1 MAKIRFKSIFDRMLF
16 LQCVTVLSLLLI
28 LGLGI
33 GYVSRMQSLGMEKDI
48 LVEKGQQAARLLE
61 TEGSIEAV
69 KPLTEERKLLIQ
81 VLYHN
86 ETLSA
91 YEDEKWAPLV
101 ELPAEKTRSMDVMR
115 RSSVVPE
122 ATQRYFMGAKFPVYT
137 VFVRLDEGS
146 REGVLLIHSDIS
158 RWNVAFRQIA
168 LWTLAICVM
177 AAFVVLFSSYFIA
190 KRIINPF
197 VDMNHIVQCY
207 SKGDFSQRIPV
218 QGKDEASQLGKSFN
232 EMADQLKNLE
242 VTRQSFVANVSHE
255 LRSPLTSMKGFL
267 EAMMDGTI
275 PPEEHDHY
283 IEIVLS
289 ETRRMTAMV
298 NDLLD
303 LARIESGIITV
314 NYEVFDINELIRRT
328 LITFEARISEKQM
341 ELDVRFAAEQTFV
354 YADSNQISQVLRNL
368 IDNAIKYSP
377 EGRTLLVSTYALRK
391 EVYVTIRDTGVG
403 IPAEDVPHIF
413 DRFYKV
419 DGYRTYLS
427 GDARMFL
434 AYAGDSVDIEV
445 VRDGRHILL
454 EDVQKQT
461 YTGMSGESY
470 QGFGLYVGAAQ
481 VPATFGTKLQY
492 IWYQAIGFVQQVWF
506 SLAQLVSGGAGMS
519 DLSGP
524 VGIVST
530 MTQVGTAAEESGGV
544 AAAIWNIAYFAAL
557 LAVNLSVM
565 NLLPI
570 PALDGGR
577 IAFLLVDAV
586 CLLLFKRKIPEKYQA
601 AVNMVFFVALMGFM
615 LFITFQDVFRLFR

>member
-33 GYVSRMQSLGMEKDI
+33 GFVSRMQSLSMEKSI
-48 LVEKGQQAARLLE
+48 LAEKGQQAARVLE
-61 TEGSIEAV
+61 AGGDQEDLRS
-69 KPLTEERKLLIQ
+69 LTEERKLLIQ
-81 VLYHN
+81 VLYPE
-86 ETLSA
+86 ETISA
-91 YEDEKWAPLV
+91 YSDEKWTPLA
-101 ELPAEKTRSMDVMR
+101 ELPREKTRAADALR
-115 RSSVVPE
+115 RSGTVPE
-122 ATQRYFMGAKFPVYT
+122 AMERYFAGAKLPTYT
-137 VFVRLDEGS
+137 VFVRLGEGDKTS
-146 REGVLLIHSDIS
+146 VLLIHSDIS
-158 RWNVAFRQIA
+158 RWNESFRQLA
-168 LWTLAICVM
+168 LWTLAICVV
-177 AAFVVLFSSYFIA
+177 AAFVILFSSYYTA

-218 QGKDEASQLGKSFN
+218 QGKDEASQLGRSFN

-275 PPEEHDHY
+275 PPEEHDHD
-283 IEIVLS
+283 IDIVLS

-341 ELDVRFAAEQTFV
+341 ELDVRFANEQSFV

-419 DGYRTYLS
+419 EKAHTPS
-427 GDARMFL
+427 
-434 AYAGDSVDIEV
+434 
-445 VRDGRHILL
+445 
-454 EDVQKQT
+454 
-461 YTGMSGESY
+461 
-470 QGFGLYVGAAQ
+470 
-481 VPATFGTKLQY
+481 P
-492 IWYQAIGFVQQVWF
+492 
-506 SLAQLVSGGAGMS
+506 
-519 DLSGP
+519 
-524 VGIVST
+524 
-530 MTQVGTAAEESGGV
+530 QVGSGLGL
-544 AAAIWNIAYFAAL
+544 AIVKKIIEAHGQSITVKSARGKGTQFTFTLEKANTL
-557 LAVNLSVM
+557 KRVT
-565 NLLPI
+565 
-570 PALDGGR
+570 DGGR
-577 IAFLLVDAV
+577 
-586 CLLLFKRKIPEKYQA
+586 K
-601 AVNMVFFVALMGFM
+601 
-615 LFITFQDVFRLFR
+615 

>member
-33 GYVSRMQSLGMEKDI
+33 GFVSRMQSLSMEKSI
-48 LVEKGQQAARLLE
+48 LAEKGQQAARVLE
-61 TEGSIEAV
+61 AGGDQEDLRS
-69 KPLTEERKLLIQ
+69 LTEERKLLIQ
-81 VLYHN
+81 VLYPE
-86 ETLSA
+86 ETISA
-91 YEDEKWAPLV
+91 YSDEKWTPLA
-101 ELPAEKTRSMDVMR
+101 ELPREKTRAADALR
-115 RSSVVPE
+115 RSGTVPE
-122 ATQRYFMGAKFPVYT
+122 AMERYFAGAKLPTYT
-137 VFVRLDEGS
+137 VFVRLGEGDKTS
-146 REGVLLIHSDIS
+146 VLLIHSDIS
-158 RWNVAFRQIA
+158 RWNDSFRQLA
-168 LWTLAICVM
+168 LWTLAICVV
-177 AAFVVLFSSYFIA
+177 AAFVILFSSYYTA

-218 QGKDEASQLGKSFN
+218 QGKDEASQLGRSFN

-283 IEIVLS
+283 IDIVLS

-341 ELDVRFAAEQTFV
+341 ELDVRFANEQSFV

-419 DGYRTYLS
+419 EKAHTPS
-427 GDARMFL
+427 
-434 AYAGDSVDIEV
+434 
-445 VRDGRHILL
+445 
-454 EDVQKQT
+454 
-461 YTGMSGESY
+461 
-470 QGFGLYVGAAQ
+470 
-481 VPATFGTKLQY
+481 P
-492 IWYQAIGFVQQVWF
+492 
-506 SLAQLVSGGAGMS
+506 
-519 DLSGP
+519 
-524 VGIVST
+524 
-530 MTQVGTAAEESGGV
+530 QVGSGLGL
-544 AAAIWNIAYFAAL
+544 AIVKKIIEAHGQSITVKSARGKGTQFTFTLEKANTL
-557 LAVNLSVM
+557 KRVT
-565 NLLPI
+565 
-570 PALDGGR
+570 DGGR
-577 IAFLLVDAV
+577 
-586 CLLLFKRKIPEKYQA
+586 K
-601 AVNMVFFVALMGFM
+601 NG
-615 LFITFQDVFRLFR
+615 T

>member
-33 GYVSRMQSLGMEKDI
+33 GFVSRMQSLSMEKSI
-48 LVEKGQQAARLLE
+48 LAEKGQQAARVLE
-61 TEGSIEAV
+61 AGGDQEDLRS
-69 KPLTEERKLLIQ
+69 LTEERKLLIQ
-81 VLYHN
+81 VLYPE
-86 ETLSA
+86 ETISA
-91 YEDEKWAPLV
+91 YSDEKWTPLV
-101 ELPAEKTRSMDVMR
+101 ELPREKTRAADALR
-115 RSSVVPE
+115 RSGTVPE
-122 ATQRYFMGAKFPVYT
+122 AMERYFAGAKLPTYT
-137 VFVRLDEGS
+137 VFVRLGEGDKTS
-146 REGVLLIHSDIS
+146 VLLIHSDIS
-158 RWNVAFRQIA
+158 RWNDSFRQLA
-168 LWTLAICVM
+168 LWTLAICVV
-177 AAFVVLFSSYFIA
+177 AAFVILFSSYYTA

-218 QGKDEASQLGKSFN
+218 QGKDEASQLGRSFN

-283 IEIVLS
+283 IDIVLS

-341 ELDVRFAAEQTFV
+341 ELDVRFANEQSFV

-419 DGYRTYLS
+419 EKAHTPS
-427 GDARMFL
+427 
-434 AYAGDSVDIEV
+434 
-445 VRDGRHILL
+445 
-454 EDVQKQT
+454 
-461 YTGMSGESY
+461 
-470 QGFGLYVGAAQ
+470 
-481 VPATFGTKLQY
+481 P
-492 IWYQAIGFVQQVWF
+492 
-506 SLAQLVSGGAGMS
+506 
-519 DLSGP
+519 
-524 VGIVST
+524 
-530 MTQVGTAAEESGGV
+530 QVGSGLGL
-544 AAAIWNIAYFAAL
+544 AIVKKIIEAHGQSITVKSARGKGTQFTFTLEKANTL
-557 LAVNLSVM
+557 KRVT
-565 NLLPI
+565 
-570 PALDGGR
+570 DGGR
-577 IAFLLVDAV
+577 
-586 CLLLFKRKIPEKYQA
+586 K
-601 AVNMVFFVALMGFM
+601 
-615 LFITFQDVFRLFR
+615 

>member
-33 GYVSRMQSLGMEKDI
+33 GFVSRMQSLSMEKSI
-48 LVEKGQQAARLLE
+48 LAEKGQQAARVLE
-61 TEGSIEAV
+61 AGGDQEDLRS
-69 KPLTEERKLLIQ
+69 LTEERKLLIQ
-81 VLYHN
+81 VLYPT

-91 YEDEKWAPLV
+91 YSDEKWTPLA
-101 ELPAEKTRSMDVMR
+101 ELPREKTRAADALR
-115 RSSVVPE
+115 RSGTVPE
-122 ATQRYFMGAKFPVYT
+122 AMERYFAGAKLPTYT
-137 VFVRLDEGS
+137 VFVRLGEGNDTS
-146 REGVLLIHSDIS
+146 VLLIHSDIS
-158 RWNVAFRQIA
+158 RWNESFRQLA
-168 LWTLAICVM
+168 LWTLAICVV
-177 AAFVVLFSSYFIA
+177 AAFVVLFSSYYTA

-218 QGKDEASQLGKSFN
+218 QGKDEASQLGRSFN

-283 IEIVLS
+283 IDIVLS

-303 LARIESGIITV
+303 LARIESGIITI

-328 LITFEARISEKQM
+328 LITFEARISEKRM
-341 ELDVRFAAEQTFV
+341 ELDVRFANEQSFV

-377 EGRTLLVSTYALRK
+377 DGRTLLVSTYALRK

-419 DGYRTYLS
+419 EKAHTPS
-427 GDARMFL
+427 
-434 AYAGDSVDIEV
+434 
-445 VRDGRHILL
+445 
-454 EDVQKQT
+454 
-461 YTGMSGESY
+461 
-470 QGFGLYVGAAQ
+470 
-481 VPATFGTKLQY
+481 P
-492 IWYQAIGFVQQVWF
+492 
-506 SLAQLVSGGAGMS
+506 
-519 DLSGP
+519 
-524 VGIVST
+524 
-530 MTQVGTAAEESGGV
+530 QVGSGLGL
-544 AAAIWNIAYFAAL
+544 AIVKKIIEAHGQSITVKSARGKGTQFTFTLEKANTL
-557 LAVNLSVM
+557 KRVT
-565 NLLPI
+565 
-570 PALDGGR
+570 DGGR
-577 IAFLLVDAV
+577 
-586 CLLLFKRKIPEKYQA
+586 K
-601 AVNMVFFVALMGFM
+601 NG
-615 LFITFQDVFRLFR
+615 T

>member
-33 GYVSRMQSLGMEKDI
+33 GYVSRMQSLSMEKDM
-48 LVEKGQQAARLLE
+48 LVEKGQRAAYLLSMGGGAE
-61 TEGSIEAV
+61 DLR
-69 KPLTEERKLLIQ
+69 PLVEERKLLVQ
-81 VLYHN
+81 ALYPD
-86 ETLSA
+86 ETISV
-91 YEDEKWAPLV
+91 YTDEKWAPLAA
-101 ELPAEKTRSMDVMR
+101 LPAEKTRFDDVVR
-115 RSSVVPE
+115 RSGDVPE
-122 ATQRYFMGAKFPVYT
+122 TMERYFSGARFPMYT
-137 VFVRLDEGS
+137 VYVRLPQEG
-146 REGVLLIHSDIS
+146 RAGVLLVHSDIS
-158 RWNVAFRQIA
+158 RWNEAFRQVA
-168 LWTLAICVM
+168 VWTLAICVV
-177 AAFVVLFSSYFIA
+177 AAFVVLFSSYFTA

-275 PPEEHDHY
+275 QTEEHEHY

-341 ELDVRFAAEQTFV
+341 ELDVRFANEQSFV

-419 DGYRTYLS
+419 EKAHTPS
-427 GDARMFL
+427 
-434 AYAGDSVDIEV
+434 
-445 VRDGRHILL
+445 
-454 EDVQKQT
+454 
-461 YTGMSGESY
+461 
-470 QGFGLYVGAAQ
+470 
-481 VPATFGTKLQY
+481 P
-492 IWYQAIGFVQQVWF
+492 
-506 SLAQLVSGGAGMS
+506 
-519 DLSGP
+519 
-524 VGIVST
+524 
-530 MTQVGTAAEESGGV
+530 QVGSGLGL
-544 AAAIWNIAYFAAL
+544 AIVKKIIEAHGQSITVKSARGKGTQFTFTLEKANTL
-557 LAVNLSVM
+557 KRVT
-565 NLLPI
+565 
-570 PALDGGR
+570 DGGR
-577 IAFLLVDAV
+577 
-586 CLLLFKRKIPEKYQA
+586 K
-601 AVNMVFFVALMGFM
+601 NG
-615 LFITFQDVFRLFR
+615 T

>member
-33 GYVSRMQSLGMEKDI
+33 GFVSRMQSLSMEKSI
-48 LVEKGQQAARLLE
+48 LAEKGQQAARVLE
-61 TEGSIEAV
+61 AGGDQEDLRS
-69 KPLTEERKLLIQ
+69 LTEERKLLIQ
-81 VLYHN
+81 VLYPE
-86 ETLSA
+86 ETISA
-91 YEDEKWAPLV
+91 YSDEKWTPLA
-101 ELPAEKTRSMDVMR
+101 ELPREKTRAADALR
-115 RSSVVPE
+115 RSGTVPE
-122 ATQRYFMGAKFPVYT
+122 AMERYFTGAKLPTYT
-137 VFVRLDEGS
+137 VFVRLGEGDKTS
-146 REGVLLIHSDIS
+146 VLLIHSDIS
-158 RWNVAFRQIA
+158 RWNESFRQLA
-168 LWTLAICVM
+168 LWTLAICVV
-177 AAFVVLFSSYFIA
+177 AAFVILFSSYYTA

-218 QGKDEASQLGKSFN
+218 QGKDEASQLGRSFN

-283 IEIVLS
+283 IDIVLS

-341 ELDVRFAAEQTFV
+341 ELDVRFANEQSFV

-419 DGYRTYLS
+419 EKAHTPS
-427 GDARMFL
+427 
-434 AYAGDSVDIEV
+434 
-445 VRDGRHILL
+445 
-454 EDVQKQT
+454 
-461 YTGMSGESY
+461 
-470 QGFGLYVGAAQ
+470 
-481 VPATFGTKLQY
+481 P
-492 IWYQAIGFVQQVWF
+492 
-506 SLAQLVSGGAGMS
+506 
-519 DLSGP
+519 
-524 VGIVST
+524 
-530 MTQVGTAAEESGGV
+530 QVGSGLGL
-544 AAAIWNIAYFAAL
+544 AIVKKIIEAHGQSITVKSARGKGTQFTFTLEKANTL
-557 LAVNLSVM
+557 KRVT
-565 NLLPI
+565 
-570 PALDGGR
+570 DGGR
-577 IAFLLVDAV
+577 
-586 CLLLFKRKIPEKYQA
+586 K
-601 AVNMVFFVALMGFM
+601 
-615 LFITFQDVFRLFR
+615 

>member
-33 GYVSRMQSLGMEKDI
+33 GYVSRMQSLSMEKDI
-48 LVEKGQQAARLLE
+48 LVEKGQQAAHILE
-61 TEGSIEAV
+61 AGGEADDLR
-69 KPLTEERKLLIQ
+69 PLVEERKLLVQ
-81 VLYHN
+81 VVFPT
-86 ETLSA
+86 ETVSA
-91 YEDEKWAPLV
+91 YTDEKWAPLV
-101 ELPAEKTRSMDVMR
+101 ALPQEKTRAEDVVR
-115 RSSVVPE
+115 RSGDVPE
-122 ATQRYFMGAKFPVYT
+122 TIQRYFIGVKFPVYS
-137 VFVRLDEGS
+137 VFVRYSEGD
-146 REGVLLIHSDIS
+146 REGVLLVHSDIS
-158 RWNVAFRQIA
+158 RWNEAFREIA
-168 LWTLAICVM
+168 LWTLAICVV
-177 AAFVVLFSSYFIA
+177 AAFVVLFSSYYIA

-275 PPEEHDHY
+275 PPEEHEHY

-328 LITFEARISEKQM
+328 LITFEARISEKRM
-341 ELDVRFAAEQTFV
+341 ELDVRFANEQSFV

-419 DGYRTYLS
+419 EKAHTPS
-427 GDARMFL
+427 
-434 AYAGDSVDIEV
+434 
-445 VRDGRHILL
+445 
-454 EDVQKQT
+454 
-461 YTGMSGESY
+461 
-470 QGFGLYVGAAQ
+470 
-481 VPATFGTKLQY
+481 P
-492 IWYQAIGFVQQVWF
+492 
-506 SLAQLVSGGAGMS
+506 
-519 DLSGP
+519 
-524 VGIVST
+524 
-530 MTQVGTAAEESGGV
+530 QVGSGLGL
-544 AAAIWNIAYFAAL
+544 AIVKKIIEAHGQSITVKSARGKGTQFTFTLEKANTL
-557 LAVNLSVM
+557 KRVT
-565 NLLPI
+565 
-570 PALDGGR
+570 DGGR
-577 IAFLLVDAV
+577 
-586 CLLLFKRKIPEKYQA
+586 K
-601 AVNMVFFVALMGFM
+601 NG
-615 LFITFQDVFRLFR
+615 T

>member
-1 MAKIRFKSIFDRMLF
+1 MAKIRFKSIFGRMLF
-16 LQCVTVLSLLLI
+16 LQCVTVLSLLLL
-28 LGLGI
+28 LGVGI
-33 GYVSRMQSLGMEKDI
+33 GYVSRMQGLSMEKDE
-48 LVEKGQQAARLLE
+48 LTRKGQQVAERLAAGEPLE
-61 TEGSIEAV
+61 SLS
-69 KPLTEERKLLIQ
+69 PLTQEQGLLIQ
-81 VLYHN
+81 GLFPR

-91 YEDEKWAPLV
+91 YTDEKWAPLAA
-101 ELPAEKTRSMDVMR
+101 LPSEKTRAEDVLR
-115 RSSVVPE
+115 RSGSTPE
-122 ATQRYFMGAKFPVYT
+122 AMEGYFSGAKFPVYT
-137 VFVRLDEGS
+137 VYAWVEEDGRA
-146 REGVLLIHSDIS
+146 GVLLIHSDIS
-158 RWNVAFRQIA
+158 RWNEAFRQLA
-168 LWTLAICVM
+168 LWTLAICVT

-218 QGKDEASQLGKSFN
+218 QGKDEASQLGRSFN

-275 PPEEHDHY
+275 PPEEHEHY

-328 LITFEARISEKQM
+328 LITFEARISEKRM
-341 ELDVRFAAEQTFV
+341 ELDVRFATEQNFV

-419 DGYRTYLS
+419 EKAHTPS
-427 GDARMFL
+427 
-434 AYAGDSVDIEV
+434 
-445 VRDGRHILL
+445 
-454 EDVQKQT
+454 
-461 YTGMSGESY
+461 
-470 QGFGLYVGAAQ
+470 
-481 VPATFGTKLQY
+481 P
-492 IWYQAIGFVQQVWF
+492 
-506 SLAQLVSGGAGMS
+506 
-519 DLSGP
+519 
-524 VGIVST
+524 
-530 MTQVGTAAEESGGV
+530 QVGSGLGL
-544 AAAIWNIAYFAAL
+544 AIVKKIIEAHGQSITVKSARGKGTQFTFTLEKANTL
-557 LAVNLSVM
+557 KRVT
-565 NLLPI
+565 
-570 PALDGGR
+570 DGGR
-577 IAFLLVDAV
+577 
-586 CLLLFKRKIPEKYQA
+586 K
-601 AVNMVFFVALMGFM
+601 NG
-615 LFITFQDVFRLFR
+615 T

>member
-33 GYVSRMQSLGMEKDI
+33 GFVSRMQSLSMEKSI
-48 LVEKGQQAARLLE
+48 LAEKGQQAARVLE
-61 TEGSIEAV
+61 AGGDQEDLRS
-69 KPLTEERKLLIQ
+69 LTEERKLLIQ
-81 VLYHN
+81 VLYPE
-86 ETLSA
+86 ETISA
-91 YEDEKWAPLV
+91 YSDEKWTPLA
-101 ELPAEKTRSMDVMR
+101 ELPREKTRAADALR
-115 RSSVVPE
+115 RSGTVPE
-122 ATQRYFMGAKFPVYT
+122 AMERYFAGAKLPTYT
-137 VFVRLDEGS
+137 VFVRLGEGEKTS
-146 REGVLLIHSDIS
+146 VLLIHSDIS
-158 RWNVAFRQIA
+158 RWYESFRQLA
-168 LWTLAICVM
+168 LWTLAICVV
-177 AAFVVLFSSYFIA
+177 AAFVILFSSYYTA

-218 QGKDEASQLGKSFN
+218 QGKDEASQLGRSFN

-283 IEIVLS
+283 IDIVLS

-341 ELDVRFAAEQTFV
+341 ELDVRFANEQSFV

-419 DGYRTYLS
+419 EKAHTPS
-427 GDARMFL
+427 
-434 AYAGDSVDIEV
+434 
-445 VRDGRHILL
+445 
-454 EDVQKQT
+454 
-461 YTGMSGESY
+461 
-470 QGFGLYVGAAQ
+470 
-481 VPATFGTKLQY
+481 P
-492 IWYQAIGFVQQVWF
+492 
-506 SLAQLVSGGAGMS
+506 
-519 DLSGP
+519 
-524 VGIVST
+524 
-530 MTQVGTAAEESGGV
+530 QVGSGLGL
-544 AAAIWNIAYFAAL
+544 AIVKKIIEAHGQSITVKSARGKGTQFTFTLEKANTL
-557 LAVNLSVM
+557 KRVT
-565 NLLPI
+565 
-570 PALDGGR
+570 DGGR
-577 IAFLLVDAV
+577 
-586 CLLLFKRKIPEKYQA
+586 K
-601 AVNMVFFVALMGFM
+601 
-615 LFITFQDVFRLFR
+615 

>member
-33 GYVSRMQSLGMEKDI
+33 GFVSRMQSLSMEKDI
-48 LVEKGQQAARLLE
+48 LVEKGQQALRLLE
-61 TEGSIEAV
+61 DGGTVEELLPLV
-69 KPLTEERKLLIQ
+69 KERGLLIQ
-81 VLYHN
+81 VIYPDA
-86 ETLSA
+86 TLNA
-91 YEDEKWAPLV
+91 YTDEKWASLV
-101 ELPAEKTRSMDVMR
+101 DLPPEKTRALDVMR
-115 RSSVVPE
+115 RMGSEPE
-122 ATQRYFMGAKFPVYT
+122 TMERYFSGAKFPVYT
-137 VFVRLDEGS
+137 VYARSGEG
-146 REGVLLIHSDIS
+146 EGEGTLLVHSDIS
-158 RWNVAFRQIA
+158 RWNEAFRQIA
-168 LWTLAICVM
+168 LWTLAICVV
-177 AAFVVLFSSYFIA
+177 AAFVVLFSSYFTA

-218 QGKDEASQLGKSFN
+218 RGKDEASQLGRSFN
-232 EMADQLKNLE
+232 DMADQLKNLE
-242 VTRQSFVANVSHE
+242 VTRQSFVTNVSHE

-283 IEIVLS
+283 IDIVLS

-328 LITFEARISEKQM
+328 LITFEARISEKRM
-341 ELDVRFAAEQTFV
+341 ELDVRFANEQSFV

-419 DGYRTYLS
+419 EKAHTPS
-427 GDARMFL
+427 
-434 AYAGDSVDIEV
+434 
-445 VRDGRHILL
+445 
-454 EDVQKQT
+454 
-461 YTGMSGESY
+461 
-470 QGFGLYVGAAQ
+470 
-481 VPATFGTKLQY
+481 P
-492 IWYQAIGFVQQVWF
+492 
-506 SLAQLVSGGAGMS
+506 
-519 DLSGP
+519 
-524 VGIVST
+524 
-530 MTQVGTAAEESGGV
+530 QVGSGLGL
-544 AAAIWNIAYFAAL
+544 AIVKKIIEAHGQSITVKSARGKGTQFTFTLEKANTL
-557 LAVNLSVM
+557 KRVT
-565 NLLPI
+565 
-570 PALDGGR
+570 DGGR
-577 IAFLLVDAV
+577 KNAI
-586 CLLLFKRKIPEKYQA
+586 
-601 AVNMVFFVALMGFM
+601 
-615 LFITFQDVFRLFR
+615 

>member
-33 GYVSRMQSLGMEKDI
+33 GFVSRMQSLSMEKSI
-48 LVEKGQQAARLLE
+48 LAEKGQQAVRVLE
-61 TEGSIEAV
+61 AGGDQEDLRS
-69 KPLTEERKLLIQ
+69 LTEERKLLIQ
-81 VLYHN
+81 VLYPE
-86 ETLSA
+86 ETISA
-91 YEDEKWAPLV
+91 YSDEKWTPLV
-101 ELPAEKTRSMDVMR
+101 ELPREKTRAADALR
-115 RSSVVPE
+115 RSGTVPE
-122 ATQRYFMGAKFPVYT
+122 AMERYFAGAKLPTYT
-137 VFVRLDEGS
+137 VFVRLGEGDKTS
-146 REGVLLIHSDIS
+146 VLLIHSDIS
-158 RWNVAFRQIA
+158 RWNESFRQLA
-168 LWTLAICVM
+168 LWTLAICVV
-177 AAFVVLFSSYFIA
+177 AAFVILFSSYYTA

-218 QGKDEASQLGKSFN
+218 QGKDEASQLGRSFN

-283 IEIVLS
+283 IDIVLS

-341 ELDVRFAAEQTFV
+341 ELDVRFANEQSFV

-419 DGYRTYLS
+419 EKAHTPS
-427 GDARMFL
+427 
-434 AYAGDSVDIEV
+434 
-445 VRDGRHILL
+445 
-454 EDVQKQT
+454 
-461 YTGMSGESY
+461 
-470 QGFGLYVGAAQ
+470 
-481 VPATFGTKLQY
+481 P
-492 IWYQAIGFVQQVWF
+492 
-506 SLAQLVSGGAGMS
+506 
-519 DLSGP
+519 
-524 VGIVST
+524 
-530 MTQVGTAAEESGGV
+530 QVGSGLGL
-544 AAAIWNIAYFAAL
+544 AIVKKIIEAHGQSITVKSARGKGTQFTFTLEKANTL
-557 LAVNLSVM
+557 KRVT
-565 NLLPI
+565 
-570 PALDGGR
+570 DGGR
-577 IAFLLVDAV
+577 
-586 CLLLFKRKIPEKYQA
+586 K
-601 AVNMVFFVALMGFM
+601 
-615 LFITFQDVFRLFR
+615 

>member
-33 GYVSRMQSLGMEKDI
+33 GFVSRMQSLSMEKSI
-48 LVEKGQQAARLLE
+48 LAEKGQQAARVLE
-61 TEGSIEAV
+61 AGGDQEDLRS
-69 KPLTEERKLLIQ
+69 LTEERKLLIQ
-81 VLYHN
+81 VLYPT

-91 YEDEKWAPLV
+91 YSDEKWAPLA
-101 ELPAEKTRSMDVMR
+101 ELPREKTRAADALR
-115 RSSVVPE
+115 RSGTVPE
-122 ATQRYFMGAKFPVYT
+122 AMERYFAGAKLPTYT
-137 VFVRLDEGS
+137 VFVRIGEGDNTS
-146 REGVLLIHSDIS
+146 VLLIHSDIS
-158 RWNVAFRQIA
+158 RWNESFRQLA
-168 LWTLAICVM
+168 LWTLAICVV
-177 AAFVVLFSSYFIA
+177 AAFVVLFSSYYTA

-218 QGKDEASQLGKSFN
+218 QGKDEASQLGRSFN

-283 IEIVLS
+283 IDIVLS

-303 LARIESGIITV
+303 LARIESGIITI

-328 LITFEARISEKQM
+328 LITFEARISEKRM
-341 ELDVRFAAEQTFV
+341 ELDVRFANEQSFV

-419 DGYRTYLS
+419 EKAHTPS
-427 GDARMFL
+427 
-434 AYAGDSVDIEV
+434 
-445 VRDGRHILL
+445 
-454 EDVQKQT
+454 
-461 YTGMSGESY
+461 
-470 QGFGLYVGAAQ
+470 
-481 VPATFGTKLQY
+481 P
-492 IWYQAIGFVQQVWF
+492 
-506 SLAQLVSGGAGMS
+506 
-519 DLSGP
+519 
-524 VGIVST
+524 
-530 MTQVGTAAEESGGV
+530 QVGSGLGL
-544 AAAIWNIAYFAAL
+544 AIVKKIIEAHGQSITVKSARGKGTQFTFTLEKANTL
-557 LAVNLSVM
+557 KRVT
-565 NLLPI
+565 
-570 PALDGGR
+570 DGGR
-577 IAFLLVDAV
+577 
-586 CLLLFKRKIPEKYQA
+586 K
-601 AVNMVFFVALMGFM
+601 NG
-615 LFITFQDVFRLFR
+615 T

>member
-33 GYVSRMQSLGMEKDI
+33 GFVSRMQSLSMEKSI
-48 LVEKGQQAARLLE
+48 LAEKGQQAARVLE
-61 TEGSIEAV
+61 AGGDQEDLRS
-69 KPLTEERKLLIQ
+69 LTEERKLLIQ
-81 VLYHN
+81 VLYPE
-86 ETLSA
+86 ETISA
-91 YEDEKWAPLV
+91 YSDEKWTPLV
-101 ELPAEKTRSMDVMR
+101 ELPREKTRAADALR
-115 RSSVVPE
+115 RSGTVPE
-122 ATQRYFMGAKFPVYT
+122 AMERYFAGAKLPTYT
-137 VFVRLDEGS
+137 VFVRLGEGDKTS
-146 REGVLLIHSDIS
+146 VLLIHSDIS
-158 RWNVAFRQIA
+158 RWNESFRQLA
-168 LWTLAICVM
+168 LWTLAICVV
-177 AAFVVLFSSYFIA
+177 AAFVILFSSYYTA

-218 QGKDEASQLGKSFN
+218 QGKDEASQLGRSFN

-283 IEIVLS
+283 IDIVLS

-341 ELDVRFAAEQTFV
+341 ELDVRFANEQSFV

-419 DGYRTYLS
+419 EKAHTPS
-427 GDARMFL
+427 
-434 AYAGDSVDIEV
+434 
-445 VRDGRHILL
+445 
-454 EDVQKQT
+454 
-461 YTGMSGESY
+461 
-470 QGFGLYVGAAQ
+470 
-481 VPATFGTKLQY
+481 P
-492 IWYQAIGFVQQVWF
+492 
-506 SLAQLVSGGAGMS
+506 
-519 DLSGP
+519 
-524 VGIVST
+524 
-530 MTQVGTAAEESGGV
+530 QVGSGLGL
-544 AAAIWNIAYFAAL
+544 AIVKKIIEAHGQSITVKSARGKGTQFTFTLEKANTL
-557 LAVNLSVM
+557 KRVT
-565 NLLPI
+565 
-570 PALDGGR
+570 DGGR
-577 IAFLLVDAV
+577 
-586 CLLLFKRKIPEKYQA
+586 K
-601 AVNMVFFVALMGFM
+601 
-615 LFITFQDVFRLFR
+615 

>member
-1 MAKIRFKSIFDRMLF
+1 MAKIRFKSIFARMLF

-33 GYVSRMQSLGMEKDI
+33 GYVSRMQSLNMEKEI

-61 TEGSIEAV
+61 AGSSV
-69 KPLTEERKLLIQ
+69 QSLQPLVEERGLLIQ
-81 VLYHN
+81 VLSSD
-86 ETLSA
+86 ETLFA
-91 YEDEKWAPLV
+91 YTDEKWTPLV
-101 ELPAEKTRSMDVMR
+101 SLPLEKTRGAEALR
-115 RSSVVPE
+115 RSGSLPE
-122 ATQRYFMGAKFPVYT
+122 TMERYFSGAEFPVYT
-137 VFVRLDEGS
+137 LYARLGQEGQ
-146 REGVLLIHSDIS
+146 EEVLLVHSDIS
-158 RWNVAFRQIA
+158 RWNEAFRQLA
-168 LWTLAICVM
+168 LWSLAICVV

-190 KRIINPF
+190 QRIINPF

-218 QGKDEASQLGKSFN
+218 RGRDEASQLGRSFN

-275 PPEEHDHY
+275 PQEEHEHY

-328 LITFEARISEKQM
+328 LITFEARISEKRI
-341 ELDVRFAAEQTFV
+341 EADARFAAEQTFV

-377 EGRTLLVSTYALRK
+377 EGRSLVVSTYALRK

-419 DGYRTYLS
+419 EKAHTPS
-427 GDARMFL
+427 
-434 AYAGDSVDIEV
+434 
-445 VRDGRHILL
+445 
-454 EDVQKQT
+454 
-461 YTGMSGESY
+461 
-470 QGFGLYVGAAQ
+470 
-481 VPATFGTKLQY
+481 P
-492 IWYQAIGFVQQVWF
+492 
-506 SLAQLVSGGAGMS
+506 
-519 DLSGP
+519 
-524 VGIVST
+524 
-530 MTQVGTAAEESGGV
+530 QVGSGLGL
-544 AAAIWNIAYFAAL
+544 AIVKKIIEAHGQSITVKSARGRGTQFTFTLEKANTL
-557 LAVNLSVM
+557 KRVT
-565 NLLPI
+565 
-570 PALDGGR
+570 DGG
-577 IAFLLVDAV
+577 
-586 CLLLFKRKIPEKYQA
+586 KKY
-601 AVNMVFFVALMGFM
+601 G
-615 LFITFQDVFRLFR
+615 T

>member
-1 MAKIRFKSIFDRMLF
+1 MAKIRFKSIFDRRLF

-33 GYVSRMQSLGMEKDI
+33 GYVARMQGLSMEKEALI
-48 LVEKGQQAARLLE
+48 ETARQAASTLE
-61 TEGSIEAV
+61 AGETPQSLQ
-69 KPLTEERKLLIQ
+69 PLTEGKKILIQ
-81 VLYHN
+81 VLYPDGIV
-86 ETLSA
+86 SV
-91 YEDEKWAPLV
+91 YSDEKWQPLV
-101 ELPAEKTRSMDVMR
+101 SMPGDRTRASETLR
-115 RSSVVPE
+115 RSGETPE
-122 ATQRYFMGAKFPVYT
+122 TMERYFSKAAFRVYT
-137 VFVRLDEGS
+137 LFVRLGAEDKD
-146 REGVLLIHSDIS
+146 GVLLVHDDIS
-158 RWNVAFRQIA
+158 RLNEAFRQIA
-168 LWTLAICVM
+168 LWTLAICVV

-218 QGKDEASQLGKSFN
+218 QGKDEASQLGRSFN

-275 PPEEHDHY
+275 PPEEHEHY
-283 IEIVLS
+283 IDIVLS

-328 LITFEARISEKQM
+328 LITFEARISEKNM
-341 ELDVRFAAEQTFV
+341 ELDVRFANEQSFV

-377 EGRTLLVSTYALRK
+377 QGRTLLVSTYALRK

-419 DGYRTYLS
+419 EKAHTPS
-427 GDARMFL
+427 
-434 AYAGDSVDIEV
+434 
-445 VRDGRHILL
+445 
-454 EDVQKQT
+454 
-461 YTGMSGESY
+461 
-470 QGFGLYVGAAQ
+470 
-481 VPATFGTKLQY
+481 P
-492 IWYQAIGFVQQVWF
+492 
-506 SLAQLVSGGAGMS
+506 
-519 DLSGP
+519 
-524 VGIVST
+524 
-530 MTQVGTAAEESGGV
+530 QVGSGLGL
-544 AAAIWNIAYFAAL
+544 AIVKKIIEAHGQSITVKSARGKGTQFTFTLEKANTL
-557 LAVNLSVM
+557 KRVT
-565 NLLPI
+565 
-570 PALDGGR
+570 DGGR
-577 IAFLLVDAV
+577 KNGSI
-586 CLLLFKRKIPEKYQA
+586 
-601 AVNMVFFVALMGFM
+601 
-615 LFITFQDVFRLFR
+615 

>member
-33 GYVSRMQSLGMEKDI
+33 GFVSRMQSLSMEKSI
-48 LVEKGQQAARLLE
+48 LAEKGQQAARVLE
-61 TEGSIEAV
+61 AGGDQEDLRS
-69 KPLTEERKLLIQ
+69 LTEERKLLIQ
-81 VLYHN
+81 VLYPE
-86 ETLSA
+86 ETISA
-91 YEDEKWAPLV
+91 YSDEKWTPLA
-101 ELPAEKTRSMDVMR
+101 ELPREKTRAADALR
-115 RSSVVPE
+115 RSGTVPE
-122 ATQRYFMGAKFPVYT
+122 AMERYFAGAKLPTYT
-137 VFVRLDEGS
+137 VFVRLGEGDKTS
-146 REGVLLIHSDIS
+146 VLLIHSDIS
-158 RWNVAFRQIA
+158 RWNESFRQLA
-168 LWTLAICVM
+168 LWTLAICVV
-177 AAFVVLFSSYFIA
+177 AAFVILFSSYYTA

-218 QGKDEASQLGKSFN
+218 QGKDEASQLGRSFN

-283 IEIVLS
+283 IDIVLS

-328 LITFEARISEKQM
+328 LITFEARISEKRM
-341 ELDVRFAAEQTFV
+341 ELDVRFSTEQAYV

-377 EGRTLLVSTYALRK
+377 EGRTLVVSTYALRK
-391 EVYVTIRDTGVG
+391 EVYVTIRDTGMG

-419 DGYRTYLS
+419 EKAHTPS
-427 GDARMFL
+427 
-434 AYAGDSVDIEV
+434 
-445 VRDGRHILL
+445 
-454 EDVQKQT
+454 
-461 YTGMSGESY
+461 
-470 QGFGLYVGAAQ
+470 
-481 VPATFGTKLQY
+481 P
-492 IWYQAIGFVQQVWF
+492 
-506 SLAQLVSGGAGMS
+506 
-519 DLSGP
+519 
-524 VGIVST
+524 
-530 MTQVGTAAEESGGV
+530 QVGSGLGL
-544 AAAIWNIAYFAAL
+544 AIVKKIIEAHGQSITVKSARGKGTQFTFTLEKANTL
-557 LAVNLSVM
+557 KRVT
-565 NLLPI
+565 
-570 PALDGGR
+570 DGGR
-577 IAFLLVDAV
+577 
-586 CLLLFKRKIPEKYQA
+586 K
-601 AVNMVFFVALMGFM
+601 NG
-615 LFITFQDVFRLFR
+615 T

>member
-16 LQCVTVLSLLLI
+16 LQCVTVLALLLI

-33 GYVSRMQSLGMEKDI
+33 GFVSRMQSLSMEKSI
-48 LVEKGQQAARLLE
+48 LAEKGQQAARVLE
-61 TEGSIEAV
+61 AGGDQEDLRS
-69 KPLTEERKLLIQ
+69 LTEERKLLIQ
-81 VLYHN
+81 VLYPE
-86 ETLSA
+86 ETISA
-91 YEDEKWAPLV
+91 YSDEKWTPLA
-101 ELPAEKTRSMDVMR
+101 ELPREKTRAADALR
-115 RSSVVPE
+115 RSGTVPE
-122 ATQRYFMGAKFPVYT
+122 AMERYFAGAKLPTYT
-137 VFVRLDEGS
+137 VFVRLGEGDKTS
-146 REGVLLIHSDIS
+146 VLLIHSDIS
-158 RWNVAFRQIA
+158 RWNESFRQLA
-168 LWTLAICVM
+168 LWTLAICVV
-177 AAFVVLFSSYFIA
+177 AAFVVLFSSYYTA

-218 QGKDEASQLGKSFN
+218 QGKDEASQLGRSFN

-283 IEIVLS
+283 IDIVLS

-341 ELDVRFAAEQTFV
+341 ELDVRFANEQSFV

-419 DGYRTYLS
+419 EKAHTPS
-427 GDARMFL
+427 
-434 AYAGDSVDIEV
+434 
-445 VRDGRHILL
+445 
-454 EDVQKQT
+454 
-461 YTGMSGESY
+461 
-470 QGFGLYVGAAQ
+470 
-481 VPATFGTKLQY
+481 P
-492 IWYQAIGFVQQVWF
+492 
-506 SLAQLVSGGAGMS
+506 
-519 DLSGP
+519 
-524 VGIVST
+524 
-530 MTQVGTAAEESGGV
+530 QVGSGLGL
-544 AAAIWNIAYFAAL
+544 AIVKKIIEAHGQSITVKSARGKGTQFTFTLEKANTL
-557 LAVNLSVM
+557 KRVT
-565 NLLPI
+565 
-570 PALDGGR
+570 DGGR
-577 IAFLLVDAV
+577 
-586 CLLLFKRKIPEKYQA
+586 K
-601 AVNMVFFVALMGFM
+601 
-615 LFITFQDVFRLFR
+615 

>member
-33 GYVSRMQSLGMEKDI
+33 GFVSRMQSLSMEKDV

-61 TEGSIEAV
+61 EGGAAETL

-81 VLYHN
+81 VLYPN
-86 ETLSA
+86 ETVSV
-91 YEDEKWAPLV
+91 YTDEKWDLLV
-101 ELPAEKTRSMDVMR
+101 ALPAVKTRVSDVLR
-115 RSSVVPE
+115 RIGDGPQTLE
-122 ATQRYFMGAKFPVYT
+122 RYFSGAKFPVYT
-137 VFVRLDEGS
+137 VYAPVGTGDGA
-146 REGVLLIHSDIS
+146 GVLLLHSDIS
-158 RWNVAFRQIA
+158 RWNESFRQIA
-168 LWTLAICVM
+168 LWTLALCVM
-177 AAFVVLFSSYFIA
+177 AAFVVLFSSYFTA

-218 QGKDEASQLGKSFN
+218 QGKDEASQLGRSFN

-275 PPEEHDHY
+275 PPEDHDHY
-283 IEIVLS
+283 IDIVLS

-328 LITFEARISEKQM
+328 LITFEARISEKRM
-341 ELDVRFAAEQTFV
+341 EADVRFANEQSFV

-391 EVYVTIRDTGVG
+391 EVYVTIRDSGVG

-419 DGYRTYLS
+419 EKAHTPS
-427 GDARMFL
+427 
-434 AYAGDSVDIEV
+434 
-445 VRDGRHILL
+445 
-454 EDVQKQT
+454 
-461 YTGMSGESY
+461 
-470 QGFGLYVGAAQ
+470 
-481 VPATFGTKLQY
+481 P
-492 IWYQAIGFVQQVWF
+492 
-506 SLAQLVSGGAGMS
+506 
-519 DLSGP
+519 
-524 VGIVST
+524 
-530 MTQVGTAAEESGGV
+530 QVGSGLGL
-544 AAAIWNIAYFAAL
+544 AIVKKIIEAHGQSITVKSARGKGTQFTFTLEKANTL
-557 LAVNLSVM
+557 KRVT
-565 NLLPI
+565 
-570 PALDGGR
+570 DGGR
-577 IAFLLVDAV
+577 
-586 CLLLFKRKIPEKYQA
+586 K
-601 AVNMVFFVALMGFM
+601 NG
-615 LFITFQDVFRLFR
+615 T

>member
-33 GYVSRMQSLGMEKDI
+33 GFVSRMQSLSMEKSI
-48 LVEKGQQAARLLE
+48 LAEKGQQAARVLE
-61 TEGSIEAV
+61 AGGDQEDLRS
-69 KPLTEERKLLIQ
+69 LTEERKLLIQ
-81 VLYHN
+81 VLYPE
-86 ETLSA
+86 ETISA
-91 YEDEKWAPLV
+91 YSDEKWTPLV
-101 ELPAEKTRSMDVMR
+101 ELPREKTRAADALR
-115 RSSVVPE
+115 RSGTVPE
-122 ATQRYFMGAKFPVYT
+122 AMERYFAGAKLPTYT
-137 VFVRLDEGS
+137 VFVRLGEGDKTS
-146 REGVLLIHSDIS
+146 VLLIHSDIS
-158 RWNVAFRQIA
+158 RWNESFRQLA
-168 LWTLAICVM
+168 LWTLAICVV
-177 AAFVVLFSSYFIA
+177 AAFVVLFSSYYTS

-218 QGKDEASQLGKSFN
+218 QGKDEASQLGRSFN

-283 IEIVLS
+283 IDIVLS

-341 ELDVRFAAEQTFV
+341 ELDVRFANEQSFV

-419 DGYRTYLS
+419 EKAHTPS
-427 GDARMFL
+427 
-434 AYAGDSVDIEV
+434 
-445 VRDGRHILL
+445 
-454 EDVQKQT
+454 
-461 YTGMSGESY
+461 
-470 QGFGLYVGAAQ
+470 
-481 VPATFGTKLQY
+481 P
-492 IWYQAIGFVQQVWF
+492 
-506 SLAQLVSGGAGMS
+506 
-519 DLSGP
+519 
-524 VGIVST
+524 
-530 MTQVGTAAEESGGV
+530 QVGSGLGL
-544 AAAIWNIAYFAAL
+544 AIVKKIIEAHGQSITVKSARGKGTQFTFTLEKANTL
-557 LAVNLSVM
+557 KRVT
-565 NLLPI
+565 
-570 PALDGGR
+570 DGGR
-577 IAFLLVDAV
+577 
-586 CLLLFKRKIPEKYQA
+586 K
-601 AVNMVFFVALMGFM
+601 
-615 LFITFQDVFRLFR
+615 

>member
-33 GYVSRMQSLGMEKDI
+33 GFVSRMQSLSMEKSI
-48 LVEKGQQAARLLE
+48 LAEKGQQAARVLDPEE
-61 TEGSIEAV
+61 TI
-69 KPLTEERKLLIQ
+69 
-81 VLYHN
+81 
-86 ETLSA
+86 SA
-91 YEDEKWAPLV
+91 YSDEKWTPLA
-101 ELPAEKTRSMDVMR
+101 ELPREKTRAADALR
-115 RSSVVPE
+115 RSGTVPE
-122 ATQRYFMGAKFPVYT
+122 AMERYFAGAKLPTYT
-137 VFVRLDEGS
+137 VFVRLGEGDKTS
-146 REGVLLIHSDIS
+146 VLLIHSDIS
-158 RWNVAFRQIA
+158 RWNESFRQLA
-168 LWTLAICVM
+168 LWTLAICVV
-177 AAFVVLFSSYFIA
+177 AAFVILFSSYYTA

-218 QGKDEASQLGKSFN
+218 QGKDEASQLGRSFN

-283 IEIVLS
+283 IDIVLS

-341 ELDVRFAAEQTFV
+341 ELDVRFANEQSFV

-419 DGYRTYLS
+419 EKAHTPS
-427 GDARMFL
+427 
-434 AYAGDSVDIEV
+434 
-445 VRDGRHILL
+445 
-454 EDVQKQT
+454 
-461 YTGMSGESY
+461 
-470 QGFGLYVGAAQ
+470 
-481 VPATFGTKLQY
+481 P
-492 IWYQAIGFVQQVWF
+492 
-506 SLAQLVSGGAGMS
+506 
-519 DLSGP
+519 
-524 VGIVST
+524 
-530 MTQVGTAAEESGGV
+530 QVGSGLGL
-544 AAAIWNIAYFAAL
+544 AIVKKIIEAHGQSITVKSARGKGTQFTFTLEKANTL
-557 LAVNLSVM
+557 KRVT
-565 NLLPI
+565 
-570 PALDGGR
+570 DGGR
-577 IAFLLVDAV
+577 
-586 CLLLFKRKIPEKYQA
+586 K
-601 AVNMVFFVALMGFM
+601 
-615 LFITFQDVFRLFR
+615 

>member
-33 GYVSRMQSLGMEKDI
+33 GFVSRMQSLSMEKSI
-48 LVEKGQQAARLLE
+48 LAEKGQQAVRVLE
-61 TEGSIEAV
+61 AGGDQEDLRS
-69 KPLTEERKLLIQ
+69 LTEERKLLIQ
-81 VLYHN
+81 VLYPE
-86 ETLSA
+86 ETISA
-91 YEDEKWAPLV
+91 YSDEKWTPLA
-101 ELPAEKTRSMDVMR
+101 ELPREKTRAADALR
-115 RSSVVPE
+115 RSGTVPE
-122 ATQRYFMGAKFPVYT
+122 AMERYFAGAKLPTYT
-137 VFVRLDEGS
+137 VFVRLGEGDKTS
-146 REGVLLIHSDIS
+146 VLLIHSDIS
-158 RWNVAFRQIA
+158 RWNDSFRQLA
-168 LWTLAICVM
+168 LWTLAICVV
-177 AAFVVLFSSYFIA
+177 AAFVILFSSYYTA

-218 QGKDEASQLGKSFN
+218 QGKDEASQLGRSFN

-283 IEIVLS
+283 IDIVLS

-341 ELDVRFAAEQTFV
+341 ELDVRFANEQSFV

-419 DGYRTYLS
+419 EKAHTPS
-427 GDARMFL
+427 
-434 AYAGDSVDIEV
+434 
-445 VRDGRHILL
+445 
-454 EDVQKQT
+454 
-461 YTGMSGESY
+461 
-470 QGFGLYVGAAQ
+470 
-481 VPATFGTKLQY
+481 P
-492 IWYQAIGFVQQVWF
+492 
-506 SLAQLVSGGAGMS
+506 
-519 DLSGP
+519 
-524 VGIVST
+524 
-530 MTQVGTAAEESGGV
+530 QVGSGLGL
-544 AAAIWNIAYFAAL
+544 AIVKKIIEAHGQSITVKSARGKGTQFTFTLEKANTL
-557 LAVNLSVM
+557 KRVT
-565 NLLPI
+565 
-570 PALDGGR
+570 DGGR
-577 IAFLLVDAV
+577 
-586 CLLLFKRKIPEKYQA
+586 K
-601 AVNMVFFVALMGFM
+601 
-615 LFITFQDVFRLFR
+615 

>member
-33 GYVSRMQSLGMEKDI
+33 GFVSRMQSLSMEKSI
-48 LVEKGQQAARLLE
+48 LAEKGQQAARVLE
-61 TEGSIEAV
+61 AGGDQEDLRS
-69 KPLTEERKLLIQ
+69 LTEERKLLIQ
-81 VLYHN
+81 VLYPE
-86 ETLSA
+86 ETISA
-91 YEDEKWAPLV
+91 YSDEKWTPLA
-101 ELPAEKTRSMDVMR
+101 ELPREKTRAADALR
-115 RSSVVPE
+115 RSGTVPE
-122 ATQRYFMGAKFPVYT
+122 AMERYFAGAKLPTYT
-137 VFVRLDEGS
+137 VFVRLGEGDKTS
-146 REGVLLIHSDIS
+146 VLLIHSDIS
-158 RWNVAFRQIA
+158 RWNESFRQLA
-168 LWTLAICVM
+168 LWTLAICVV
-177 AAFVVLFSSYFIA
+177 AAFVVLFSSYYTA

-197 VDMNHIVQCY
+197 VDVNHIVQCY

-218 QGKDEASQLGKSFN
+218 QGKDEASQLGRSFN

-283 IEIVLS
+283 IDIVLS

-341 ELDVRFAAEQTFV
+341 ELDVRFANEQSFV

-419 DGYRTYLS
+419 EKAHTPS
-427 GDARMFL
+427 
-434 AYAGDSVDIEV
+434 
-445 VRDGRHILL
+445 
-454 EDVQKQT
+454 
-461 YTGMSGESY
+461 
-470 QGFGLYVGAAQ
+470 
-481 VPATFGTKLQY
+481 P
-492 IWYQAIGFVQQVWF
+492 
-506 SLAQLVSGGAGMS
+506 
-519 DLSGP
+519 
-524 VGIVST
+524 
-530 MTQVGTAAEESGGV
+530 QVGSGLGL
-544 AAAIWNIAYFAAL
+544 AIVKKIIEAHGQSITVKSARGKGTQFTFTLEKANTL
-557 LAVNLSVM
+557 KRVT
-565 NLLPI
+565 
-570 PALDGGR
+570 DGGR
-577 IAFLLVDAV
+577 
-586 CLLLFKRKIPEKYQA
+586 K
-601 AVNMVFFVALMGFM
+601 
-615 LFITFQDVFRLFR
+615 

>member
-33 GYVSRMQSLGMEKDI
+33 GYVSRMQNLSAEKDM
-48 LVEKGQQAARLLE
+48 LVEKGQQAAKLLE
-61 TEGSIEAV
+61 AGASADELL
-69 KPLTEERKLLIQ
+69 PLVTERKLLIQ
-81 VLYHN
+81 VLRADGTVN
-86 ETLSA
+86 A
-91 YEDEKWAPLV
+91 YTDEKWAPLA
-101 ELPAEKTRSMDVMR
+101 ELPAQKTRMEDVLR
-115 RSSVVPE
+115 RGSDIPE
-122 ATQRYFMGAKFPVYT
+122 TMERYFSGAKFPAYT
-137 VFVRLDEGS
+137 LFVRLGEGS
-146 REGVLLIHSDIS
+146 GAQVLLLHSDIS
-158 RWNVAFRQIA
+158 RWNEALRQVA
-168 LWTLAICVM
+168 LWTLVICVV

-190 KRIINPF
+190 TRIINPF

-275 PPEEHDHY
+275 PPEEHEHY

-341 ELDVRFAAEQTFV
+341 ELDVRFSTEQTYV

-377 EGRTLLVSTYALRK
+377 EGRTLLVSTYTLRK

-413 DRFYKV
+413 DRVYKV
-419 DGYRTYLS
+419 EKAHTPS
-427 GDARMFL
+427 
-434 AYAGDSVDIEV
+434 
-445 VRDGRHILL
+445 
-454 EDVQKQT
+454 
-461 YTGMSGESY
+461 
-470 QGFGLYVGAAQ
+470 
-481 VPATFGTKLQY
+481 P
-492 IWYQAIGFVQQVWF
+492 
-506 SLAQLVSGGAGMS
+506 
-519 DLSGP
+519 
-524 VGIVST
+524 
-530 MTQVGTAAEESGGV
+530 QVGSGLGL
-544 AAAIWNIAYFAAL
+544 AIVKKIIEAHDQSITVKSARGKGTQFTFTLEKANTL
-557 LAVNLSVM
+557 KRVT
-565 NLLPI
+565 
-570 PALDGGR
+570 DGGR
-577 IAFLLVDAV
+577 
-586 CLLLFKRKIPEKYQA
+586 K
-601 AVNMVFFVALMGFM
+601 NG
-615 LFITFQDVFRLFR
+615 T

>member
-33 GYVSRMQSLGMEKDI
+33 GFVSRMQSLSMEKSI
-48 LVEKGQQAARLLE
+48 LAEKGQQAARVLE
-61 TEGSIEAV
+61 AGGDQEDLRS
-69 KPLTEERKLLIQ
+69 LTEERKLLIQ
-81 VLYHN
+81 VLYPE
-86 ETLSA
+86 ETISA
-91 YEDEKWAPLV
+91 YSDEKWTPLA
-101 ELPAEKTRSMDVMR
+101 ELPREKTRAADALR
-115 RSSVVPE
+115 RSGTVPE
-122 ATQRYFMGAKFPVYT
+122 AMERYFAGAKLPTYT
-137 VFVRLDEGS
+137 VFVRLGEGDKTS
-146 REGVLLIHSDIS
+146 VLLIHSDIS
-158 RWNVAFRQIA
+158 RWNESFRQLA
-168 LWTLAICVM
+168 LWTLAICVV
-177 AAFVVLFSSYFIA
+177 AAFVILFSSYYTA

-218 QGKDEASQLGKSFN
+218 QGKDEASQLGRSFN

-275 PPEEHDHY
+275 PPEEHDLY
-283 IEIVLS
+283 IDIVLS

-341 ELDVRFAAEQTFV
+341 ELDVRFANEQSFV

-419 DGYRTYLS
+419 EKAHTPS
-427 GDARMFL
+427 
-434 AYAGDSVDIEV
+434 
-445 VRDGRHILL
+445 
-454 EDVQKQT
+454 
-461 YTGMSGESY
+461 
-470 QGFGLYVGAAQ
+470 
-481 VPATFGTKLQY
+481 P
-492 IWYQAIGFVQQVWF
+492 
-506 SLAQLVSGGAGMS
+506 
-519 DLSGP
+519 
-524 VGIVST
+524 
-530 MTQVGTAAEESGGV
+530 QVGSGLGL
-544 AAAIWNIAYFAAL
+544 AIVKKIIEAHGQSITVKSARGKGTQFTFTLEKANTL
-557 LAVNLSVM
+557 KRVT
-565 NLLPI
+565 
-570 PALDGGR
+570 DGGR
-577 IAFLLVDAV
+577 
-586 CLLLFKRKIPEKYQA
+586 K
-601 AVNMVFFVALMGFM
+601 
-615 LFITFQDVFRLFR
+615 

>member
-33 GYVSRMQSLGMEKDI
+33 GFVSRMQSLSMEKDM
-48 LVEKGQQAARLLE
+48 LVGKGQQALGILE
-61 TEGSIEAV
+61 AGGDREALRA
-69 KPLTEERKLLIQ
+69 LTAERSLLIE
-81 VLYHN
+81 VLYPE
-86 ETLSA
+86 ETIHA
-91 YEDEKWAPLV
+91 YTNDKWTPLV
-101 ELPAEKTRSMDVMR
+101 DLPREQTRAADVLR
-115 RSSVVPE
+115 RSGSLPE
-122 ATQRYFMGAKFPVYT
+122 TMERYFAGAKFPTYT
-137 VFVRLDEGS
+137 VFVRLGEG
-146 REGVLLIHSDIS
+146 EEAGVLLLHSDIS
-158 RWNVAFRQIA
+158 RWNEAFRQLA
-168 LWTLAICVM
+168 LWTLAICVV

-218 QGKDEASQLGKSFN
+218 QGKDEASQLGRSFN

-283 IEIVLS
+283 IDIVLS

-341 ELDVRFAAEQTFV
+341 ELDVRFANEQSFV

-419 DGYRTYLS
+419 EKAHTPS
-427 GDARMFL
+427 
-434 AYAGDSVDIEV
+434 
-445 VRDGRHILL
+445 
-454 EDVQKQT
+454 
-461 YTGMSGESY
+461 
-470 QGFGLYVGAAQ
+470 
-481 VPATFGTKLQY
+481 P
-492 IWYQAIGFVQQVWF
+492 
-506 SLAQLVSGGAGMS
+506 
-519 DLSGP
+519 
-524 VGIVST
+524 
-530 MTQVGTAAEESGGV
+530 QVGSGLGL
-544 AAAIWNIAYFAAL
+544 AIVKKIIEAHDQSITVKSARGKGTQFTFTLEKANTL
-557 LAVNLSVM
+557 KRVT
-565 NLLPI
+565 
-570 PALDGGR
+570 DGGR
-577 IAFLLVDAV
+577 KNGV
-586 CLLLFKRKIPEKYQA
+586 
-601 AVNMVFFVALMGFM
+601 
-615 LFITFQDVFRLFR
+615 

>member
-33 GYVSRMQSLGMEKDI
+33 GFVSRMQSLSMEKSI
-48 LVEKGQQAARLLE
+48 LAEKGQQAARVLE
-61 TEGSIEAV
+61 AGGDQEDLRS
-69 KPLTEERKLLIQ
+69 LTEERKLLIQ
-81 VLYHN
+81 VLYPE
-86 ETLSA
+86 ETISA
-91 YEDEKWAPLV
+91 YSDEKWTPLA
-101 ELPAEKTRSMDVMR
+101 ELPREKTRAADALR
-115 RSSVVPE
+115 RSGTVPE
-122 ATQRYFMGAKFPVYT
+122 AMERYFAGAKLPTYT
-137 VFVRLDEGS
+137 VFVRLGEGDKTS
-146 REGVLLIHSDIS
+146 VLLIHSDIS
-158 RWNVAFRQIA
+158 RWNESFRQLA
-168 LWTLAICVM
+168 LWTLAICVV
-177 AAFVVLFSSYFIA
+177 AAFVILFSSYYTA

-218 QGKDEASQLGKSFN
+218 QGKDEASQLGRSFN

-242 VTRQSFVANVSHE
+242 VTRQSFVASVSHE

-283 IEIVLS
+283 IDIVLS

-341 ELDVRFAAEQTFV
+341 ELDVRFANEQSFV

-419 DGYRTYLS
+419 EKAHTPS
-427 GDARMFL
+427 
-434 AYAGDSVDIEV
+434 
-445 VRDGRHILL
+445 
-454 EDVQKQT
+454 
-461 YTGMSGESY
+461 
-470 QGFGLYVGAAQ
+470 
-481 VPATFGTKLQY
+481 P
-492 IWYQAIGFVQQVWF
+492 
-506 SLAQLVSGGAGMS
+506 
-519 DLSGP
+519 
-524 VGIVST
+524 
-530 MTQVGTAAEESGGV
+530 QVGSGLGL
-544 AAAIWNIAYFAAL
+544 AIVKKIIEAHGQSITVKSARGKGTQFTFTLEKANTL
-557 LAVNLSVM
+557 KRVT
-565 NLLPI
+565 
-570 PALDGGR
+570 DGGR
-577 IAFLLVDAV
+577 
-586 CLLLFKRKIPEKYQA
+586 K
-601 AVNMVFFVALMGFM
+601 
-615 LFITFQDVFRLFR
+615 

>member
-33 GYVSRMQSLGMEKDI
+33 GFVSRMQSLSMEKSI
-48 LVEKGQQAARLLE
+48 LAEKGQQAVRVLE
-61 TEGSIEAV
+61 AGGDQEDLRS
-69 KPLTEERKLLIQ
+69 LTEERKLLIQ
-81 VLYHN
+81 VLYPE
-86 ETLSA
+86 ETISA
-91 YEDEKWAPLV
+91 YSDEKWTPLA
-101 ELPAEKTRSMDVMR
+101 ELPREKTRAADALR
-115 RSSVVPE
+115 RSGTVPE
-122 ATQRYFMGAKFPVYT
+122 AMERYFAGAKLPTYT
-137 VFVRLDEGS
+137 VFVRLGEGDKTS
-146 REGVLLIHSDIS
+146 VLLIHSDIS
-158 RWNVAFRQIA
+158 RWNESFRQLA
-168 LWTLAICVM
+168 LWTLAICVV
-177 AAFVVLFSSYFIA
+177 AAFVILFSSYYTA

-218 QGKDEASQLGKSFN
+218 QGKDEASQLGRSFN

-283 IEIVLS
+283 IDIVLS

-341 ELDVRFAAEQTFV
+341 ELDVRFANEQSFV

-419 DGYRTYLS
+419 EKAHTPS
-427 GDARMFL
+427 
-434 AYAGDSVDIEV
+434 
-445 VRDGRHILL
+445 
-454 EDVQKQT
+454 
-461 YTGMSGESY
+461 
-470 QGFGLYVGAAQ
+470 
-481 VPATFGTKLQY
+481 P
-492 IWYQAIGFVQQVWF
+492 
-506 SLAQLVSGGAGMS
+506 
-519 DLSGP
+519 
-524 VGIVST
+524 
-530 MTQVGTAAEESGGV
+530 QVGSGLGL
-544 AAAIWNIAYFAAL
+544 AIVKKIIEAHGQSITVKSARGKGTQFTFTLEKANTL
-557 LAVNLSVM
+557 KRVT
-565 NLLPI
+565 
-570 PALDGGR
+570 DGGR
-577 IAFLLVDAV
+577 
-586 CLLLFKRKIPEKYQA
+586 K
-601 AVNMVFFVALMGFM
+601 
-615 LFITFQDVFRLFR
+615 

>member
-33 GYVSRMQSLGMEKDI
+33 GFVSRMQSLSMEKSI
-48 LVEKGQQAARLLE
+48 LAEKGQQAARVLE
-61 TEGSIEAV
+61 AGGDQEDLRS
-69 KPLTEERKLLIQ
+69 LTEERKLLIQ
-81 VLYHN
+81 VLYPE
-86 ETLSA
+86 ETISA
-91 YEDEKWAPLV
+91 YSDEKWTPLA
-101 ELPAEKTRSMDVMR
+101 ELPREKTRAADALR
-115 RSSVVPE
+115 RSGTVPE
-122 ATQRYFMGAKFPVYT
+122 AMERYFAGAKLPTYT
-137 VFVRLDEGS
+137 VFVRLGEGDKTS
-146 REGVLLIHSDIS
+146 VLLIHSDIS
-158 RWNVAFRQIA
+158 RWNESFRQLA
-168 LWTLAICVM
+168 LWTLAICVV
-177 AAFVVLFSSYFIA
+177 AAFVVLFSSYYTA

-218 QGKDEASQLGKSFN
+218 QGKDEASQLGRSFN

-283 IEIVLS
+283 IDIVLS

-341 ELDVRFAAEQTFV
+341 ELDVRFANEQSFV

-419 DGYRTYLS
+419 EKAHTPS
-427 GDARMFL
+427 
-434 AYAGDSVDIEV
+434 
-445 VRDGRHILL
+445 
-454 EDVQKQT
+454 
-461 YTGMSGESY
+461 
-470 QGFGLYVGAAQ
+470 
-481 VPATFGTKLQY
+481 P
-492 IWYQAIGFVQQVWF
+492 
-506 SLAQLVSGGAGMS
+506 
-519 DLSGP
+519 
-524 VGIVST
+524 
-530 MTQVGTAAEESGGV
+530 QVGSGLGL
-544 AAAIWNIAYFAAL
+544 AIVKKIIEAHGQSITVKSARGKGTQFTFTLEKANTL
-557 LAVNLSVM
+557 KRVT
-565 NLLPI
+565 
-570 PALDGGR
+570 DGGR
-577 IAFLLVDAV
+577 
-586 CLLLFKRKIPEKYQA
+586 K
-601 AVNMVFFVALMGFM
+601 
-615 LFITFQDVFRLFR
+615 

>member
-33 GYVSRMQSLGMEKDI
+33 GYVSRMQSLNMEKDTLI
-48 LVEKGQQAARLLE
+48 EKGQQAARILE
-61 TEGSIEAV
+61 EGGSLQELRV
-69 KPLTEERKLLIQ
+69 LTEERKLLIQ
-81 VLYHN
+81 VLYPQ

-91 YEDEKWAPLV
+91 YTDEKWAPLV
-101 ELPAEKTRSMDVMR
+101 SWPSNKTRATDVMR
-115 RSSVVPE
+115 RSSDLPE
-122 ATQRYFMGAKFPVYT
+122 TMERYFSGARIPVYT
-137 VFVRLDEGS
+137 VYVRIGEGS

-158 RWNVAFRQIA
+158 RWNTAFRQIA
-168 LWTLAICVM
+168 LWTLAICVV
-177 AAFVVLFSSYFIA
+177 AAFMVLFSSYFIA

-283 IEIVLS
+283 IDIVLS

-341 ELDVRFAAEQTFV
+341 ELDVRFAAEQIFV

-377 EGRTLLVSTYALRK
+377 EGRTLLVSTYTLRK

-419 DGYRTYLS
+419 EKAHTPS
-427 GDARMFL
+427 
-434 AYAGDSVDIEV
+434 
-445 VRDGRHILL
+445 
-454 EDVQKQT
+454 
-461 YTGMSGESY
+461 
-470 QGFGLYVGAAQ
+470 
-481 VPATFGTKLQY
+481 P
-492 IWYQAIGFVQQVWF
+492 
-506 SLAQLVSGGAGMS
+506 
-519 DLSGP
+519 
-524 VGIVST
+524 
-530 MTQVGTAAEESGGV
+530 QVGSGLGL
-544 AAAIWNIAYFAAL
+544 AIVKKIIEAHGQSITVKSARGKGTQFTFTLEKANTL
-557 LAVNLSVM
+557 KRVT
-565 NLLPI
+565 
-570 PALDGGR
+570 DGGR
-577 IAFLLVDAV
+577 
-586 CLLLFKRKIPEKYQA
+586 K
-601 AVNMVFFVALMGFM
+601 NG
-615 LFITFQDVFRLFR
+615 T

>member
-33 GYVSRMQSLGMEKDI
+33 GFVSRMQSLSMEKSI
-48 LVEKGQQAARLLE
+48 LAEKGQQAARVLE
-61 TEGSIEAV
+61 AGGDQEDLRS
-69 KPLTEERKLLIQ
+69 LTEERKLLIQ
-81 VLYHN
+81 VLYPE
-86 ETLSA
+86 ETISA
-91 YEDEKWAPLV
+91 YSDEKWTPLV
-101 ELPAEKTRSMDVMR
+101 ELPREKTRAADALR
-115 RSSVVPE
+115 RSGTVPE
-122 ATQRYFMGAKFPVYT
+122 AMERYFTGAKLPTYT
-137 VFVRLDEGS
+137 VFVRLGEGDKTS
-146 REGVLLIHSDIS
+146 VLLIHSDIS
-158 RWNVAFRQIA
+158 RWNESFRQLA
-168 LWTLAICVM
+168 LWTLAICVV
-177 AAFVVLFSSYFIA
+177 AAFVILFSSYYTA

-218 QGKDEASQLGKSFN
+218 QGKDEASQLGRSFN

-283 IEIVLS
+283 IDIVLS

-341 ELDVRFAAEQTFV
+341 ELDVRFANEQSFV

-419 DGYRTYLS
+419 EKAHTPS
-427 GDARMFL
+427 
-434 AYAGDSVDIEV
+434 
-445 VRDGRHILL
+445 
-454 EDVQKQT
+454 
-461 YTGMSGESY
+461 
-470 QGFGLYVGAAQ
+470 
-481 VPATFGTKLQY
+481 P
-492 IWYQAIGFVQQVWF
+492 
-506 SLAQLVSGGAGMS
+506 
-519 DLSGP
+519 
-524 VGIVST
+524 
-530 MTQVGTAAEESGGV
+530 QVGSGLGL
-544 AAAIWNIAYFAAL
+544 AIVKKIIEAHGQSITVKSARGKGTQFTFTLEKANTL
-557 LAVNLSVM
+557 KRVT
-565 NLLPI
+565 
-570 PALDGGR
+570 DGGR
-577 IAFLLVDAV
+577 
-586 CLLLFKRKIPEKYQA
+586 K
-601 AVNMVFFVALMGFM
+601 
-615 LFITFQDVFRLFR
+615 